1 MTKRQ
6 AQGARSASLCTI
18 NQRRT
23 DRSPR
28 RCAHRVGALR
38 LWVRPIL
45 FYEFRH
51 IRDCLSSQ
59 PSEQSRR
66 SSIK

>member
-18 NQRRT
+18 NQQQT

-28 RCAHRVGALR
+28 RCAHPAGVPQLPVPVHLLTG
-38 LWVRPIL
+38 
-45 FYEFRH
+45 
-51 IRDCLSSQ
+51 
-59 PSEQSRR
+59 
-66 SSIK
+66 

>member
-6 AQGARSASLCTI
+6 AQGARSASLRTT

-28 RCAHRVGALR
+28 RCDKFSFV
-38 LWVRPIL
+38 
-45 FYEFRH
+45 
-51 IRDCLSSQ
+51 LS
-59 PSEQSRR
+59 P
-66 SSIK
+66 